1 MKEAIYTVNIVYYIS
16 LRVQFHQTTQKISF
30 IVMGEHKLNRPAVG
44 RP

>member
-1 MKEAIYTVNIVYYIS
+1 MKEAINTVNIAYYTS

-30 IVMGEHKLNRPAVG
+30 ITMGKHKLNRPAVG